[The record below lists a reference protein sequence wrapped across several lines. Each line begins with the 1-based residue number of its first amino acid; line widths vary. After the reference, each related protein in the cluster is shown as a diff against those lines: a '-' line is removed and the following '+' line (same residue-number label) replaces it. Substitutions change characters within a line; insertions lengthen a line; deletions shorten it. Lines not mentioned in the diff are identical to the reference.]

1 MMVRCTDESYPPW
14 YRQKR
19 NISYATSPGSLQD
32 SYIREAFA
40 LSITKSKGHHP
51 APARAPPYNNPRI
64 QGNSSSGRSEMKAI
78 RVHEYGGPEVL
89 SYEEVP
95 VPEPGSGEARV
106 RLSASG
112 VNFIDVY
119 QRTGTYPMELPF
131 TLGLEGAGEVEAVG
145 EGVEEISP
153 GDYVAFTMVQGAYA
167 EYIVAPVEKLVPFN
181 VTLVEARMA
190 AAVILQ
196 GMTAHYLTHSTFPV
210 QAGQKVLVHAAAGGV
225 GLLLCQLAKMRGA
238 MVIGTV
244 STEEKARL
252 AKGAGADE
260 VILYTEQ
267 DFVEE
272 TKRITGGEGV
282 HVVYDSVGKDT
293 FDGGLD
299 CLQRRGYMVLFGG
312 SSGQVPPVDLQI
324 LNTKGSL
331 FATRPKLA
339 DYITTREELLW
350 RAESLFTWIGQNNLD
365 VRIGGTYELADAKL
379 AHQDLEGR
387 KTTGKLILIP

>member
-1 MMVRCTDESYPPW
+1 
-14 YRQKR
+14 
-19 NISYATSPGSLQD
+19 
-32 SYIREAFA
+32 
-40 LSITKSKGHHP
+40 
-51 APARAPPYNNPRI
+51 
-64 QGNSSSGRSEMKAI
+64 MKAI

-89 SYEEVP
+89 SYEDVS
-95 VPEPGSGEARV
+95 VSEPGPGQARV
-106 RLSASG
+106 RLAASG

-119 QRTGTYPMELPF
+119 QRTGVYPMDLPF
-131 TLGLEGAGEVEAVG
+131 IAGQEGAGEVEAVG
-145 EGVEEISP
+145 DGVEEISP
-153 GDYVAFTMVQGAYA
+153 GDYVAFAGVPGAYA
-167 EYIVAPVEKLVPFN
+167 EYVVAPFERLVPFN
-181 VTLVEARMA
+181 VTYVEARMA
-190 AAVILQ
+190 AAVMLQ

-210 QAGQKVLVHAAAGGV
+210 QEGQSVLVHAAAGGV

-238 MVIGTV
+238 TVIGTAG
-244 STEEKARL
+244 TEEKAKL

-299 CLQRRGYMVLFGG
+299 SLRPRGYMVLFGG
-312 SSGQVPPVDLQI
+312 SSGQVPPIDLQI
-324 LNTKGSL
+324 LNQKGSL
-331 FATRPKLA
+331 FVTRPKLA
-339 DYITTREELLW
+339 EYTATREELLW

-365 VRIGGTYELADAKL
+365 VRIGGTYKLSEADQ
-379 AHQDLEGR
+379 AHRDLEGR

>member
-1 MMVRCTDESYPPW
+1 
-14 YRQKR
+14 
-19 NISYATSPGSLQD
+19 
-32 SYIREAFA
+32 
-40 LSITKSKGHHP
+40 
-51 APARAPPYNNPRI
+51 
-64 QGNSSSGRSEMKAI
+64 MKAI

-89 SYEEVP
+89 SYEDVS
-95 VPEPGSGEARV
+95 VPEPGPGQARV
-106 RLSASG
+106 RLAASG

-119 QRTGTYPMELPF
+119 QRTGVYPMDLPF

-145 EGVEEISP
+145 DGVEEISP
-153 GDYVAFTMVQGAYA
+153 GDYVAFAGVPGAYA
-167 EYIVAPVEKLVPFN
+167 EYVVAPAERLVPFN
-181 VTLVEARMA
+181 VTYVEARMA
-190 AAVILQ
+190 AAVMLQ

-210 QAGQKVLVHAAAGGV
+210 QEGQSVLVHAAAGGV
-225 GLLLCQLAKMRGA
+225 GLLLCQLAKLRGA
-238 MVIGTV
+238 TVIGTAG
-244 STEEKARL
+244 TEEKAKL

-299 CLQRRGYMVLFGG
+299 SLRPRGYMVLFGG
-312 SSGQVPPVDLQI
+312 SSGQVPPIDLQI
-324 LNTKGSL
+324 LNQKGSL
-331 FATRPKLA
+331 FVTRPKLA
-339 DYITTREELLW
+339 EYTATREELLW

-365 VRIGGTYELADAKL
+365 VRVGGTYKLSEADG
-379 AHQDLEGR
+379 AHRDLEGR